1 MHGRYLENEVL
12 SADPIGLV
20 QLLYAG
26 AIDAIRKARVFLQE
40 GDIHGRSATIVK
52 AMQIILELQ
61 SSLDLE
67 RGGEIA
73 VNLARLYAY
82 IQERLAEA
90 NARQALAPLD
100 EVLQL
105 LLILNEGWEQ
115 AARQSMAAPPA
126 EALGAAGPAN
136 WTL

>member
-1 MHGRYLENEVL
+1 MRYAYLENQVL

-26 AIDAIRKARVFLQE
+26 AIDALLQARALLQE
-40 GDIHGRSATIVK
+40 GKIPERSAAINK
-52 AMQIILELQ
+52 AMQIILELS
-61 SSLDLE
+61 SSLDME

-73 VNLARLYAY
+73 QNLARLYIY

-90 NARQALAPLD
+90 NGRQKLPPL
-100 EVLQL
+100 EEAVQL
-105 LLILNEGWEQ
+105 LLILQQGWNQ
-115 AARQSMAAPPA
+115 AALAAVPPA
-126 EALGAAGPAN
+126 AELVPAGASAG